1 MSRSS
6 SSPSPGG
13 GEDKDKICRI
23 VVQQCLH
30 AQLRFDTSDPA
41 VEIGRGVLIY
51 TCFLQKATI
60 DSLDSIVKAVLN
72 AKLSEDGENLE
83 ASRQSLLHHKLDVLI
98 IPQATLGGKLKGK
111 GVQYHGLGSKQL
123 GEDLF
128 KHFVEKV
135 KDAVVESGD
144 GRVEHGIYGA
154 RQILSVETNGPFT
167 HVLEF

>member
-1 MSRSS
+1 
-6 SSPSPGG
+6 
-13 GEDKDKICRI
+13 
-23 VVQQCLH
+23 V
-30 AQLRFDTSDPA
+30 
-41 VEIGRGVLIY
+41 
-51 TCFLQKATI
+51 
-60 DSLDSIVKAVLN
+60 
-72 AKLSEDGENLE
+72 
-83 ASRQSLLHHKLDVLI
+83 
-98 IPQATLGGKLKGK
+98 
-111 GVQYHGLGSKQL
+111 SKQL